1 MPKSRPPGTRPH
13 VMASTVSAPF
23 PAEDRIAPAE
33 VLRCPYRA
41 LLDNPEWHAV
51 AAGLP
56 EPERG
61 KVIRAGLGRIE
72 AALAAGEHAR
82 ALDLA
87 LHLGSLLHVEV
98 QELPSATMPYLL
110 VDRAP
115 VARRGRRLGC
125 ASLHELAFELRRLMP
140 PLPGAGVWRF

>member
-13 VMASTVSAPF
+13 VLASAGPAPF
-23 PAEDRIAPAE
+23 PPEDRIVPAE
-33 VLRCPYRA
+33 VRRCPYRA

-56 EPERG
+56 ECERG

-87 LHLGSLLHVEV
+87 CQLGSLLHVQV
-98 QELPSATMPYLL
+98 QELPSATTPYLL
-110 VDRAP
+110 LDRAP
-115 VARRGRRLGC
+115 AARRG
-125 ASLHELAFELRRLMP
+125 
-140 PLPGAGVWRF
+140 

>member
-1 MPKSRPPGTRPH
+1 MPKRRPPGTRPH
-13 VMASTVSAPF
+13 VMARAVPAPV
-23 PAEDRIAPAE
+23 PPEDRIVPAE
-33 VLRCPYRA
+33 VRRGPYRA
-41 LLDNPEWHAV
+41 LLDNPAWHAV

-56 EPERG
+56 EPERE
-61 KVIRAGLGRIE
+61 KIIRAGLDRIE

-87 LHLGSLLHVEV
+87 CQLGSLLRVEV
-98 QELPSATMPYLL
+98 QELPSATTPYLL

-125 ASLHELAFELRRLMP
+125 ASLHELAFELRRLVP
-140 PLPGAGVWRF
+140 PLAEGQA